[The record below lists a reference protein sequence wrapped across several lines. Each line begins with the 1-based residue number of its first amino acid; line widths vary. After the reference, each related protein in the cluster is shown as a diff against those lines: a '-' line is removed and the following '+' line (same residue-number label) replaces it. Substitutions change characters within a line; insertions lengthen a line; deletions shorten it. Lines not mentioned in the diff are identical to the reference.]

1 MKSDQEHPAVATS
14 PDGDPW
20 LFTPGPLTT
29 SPTVN
34 QAMLH
39 DYGSRDSHFIGTN
52 NQICRRLPQIV
63 NGHKTHVC
71 VPVQGSGTFA
81 VEAMLITFIPRSGKA
96 LLLVNGAYGKRMAEI
111 CSIHERAYT
120 ILETA
125 ENLPVDTNE
134 LDRQLA
140 ADPGIT
146 HVAVVHCE
154 TTSGILNPIETI
166 AKVTADHRRS
176 LLIDAMSSFG
186 VLPLDTSNTPF
197 NAVVASSNKCLEGS
211 PGMGFCICDSETLK
225 KSSGNSDTLVLDL
238 YSQWQAMERNGQWR
252 FTPPTHTILA
262 LGQALTEFDAEG
274 GVAGRGRRYRRNC
287 ETLVS
292 GMRTL
297 GFKTLLPDA
306 LQAPIIVTFLTPA
319 DPNFQFDEFYDE
331 LRKRGYIIYPGKLTI
346 SNSFRIGCI
355 GHIFGD
361 QVRGLLDAIRDTL
374 GVMNVSNCGP

>member
-1 MKSDQEHPAVATS
+1 MKNDQKHPAVATS

-20 LFTPGPLTT
+20 LLTPGPLTT
-29 SPTVN
+29 SPTVKL
-34 QAMLH
+34 AMLH
-39 DYGSRDSHFIGTN
+39 DYGSRDSYFIDIN
-52 NQICRRLPQIV
+52 NRICRRLTQIV

-71 VPVQGSGTFA
+71 VPVQGSGTFV
-81 VEAMLITFIPRSGKA
+81 VEAMLITFIPRSGKV
-96 LLLVNGAYGKRMAEI
+96 LLLVNGAYGKRMMEI
-111 CSIHERAYT
+111 CSIHERTYT
-120 ILETA
+120 TLETT
-125 ENLPVDTNE
+125 EDLPVNTDE

-154 TTSGILNPIETI
+154 TTSGILNPIETV
-166 AKVTADHRRS
+166 AKVTAAHRRS

-186 VLPLDTSNTPF
+186 VIPLDTSNTPF
-197 NAVVASSNKCLEGS
+197 DAVVASSNKCLEGS
-211 PGMGFCICDSETLK
+211 PGMGFCICDTETLK
-225 KSSGNSDTLVLDL
+225 KSSGNSDTMVLDL
-238 YSQWQAMERNGQWR
+238 YSQWKAMERNGQWR

-274 GVAGRGRRYRRNC
+274 GVTGRGRRYRHNC

-319 DPNFQFDEFYDE
+319 DPNFQFDRFYE
-331 LRKRGYIIYPGKLTI
+331 EIRNRGYIIYR
-346 SNSFRIGCI
+346 S
-355 GHIFGD
+355 
-361 QVRGLLDAIRDTL
+361 
-374 GVMNVSNCGP
+374 